1 MSKKSA
7 TGLGKGF
14 GSLLPQD
21 FDQSML
27 LDKHDRVQKI
37 SVSEIKADPNQPR
50 RTFDQQAINELA
62 QSINRYGILQPLV
75 VTGKEGD
82 YKIVA
87 GERRFRAAQKAG
99 LDRVPVL
106 IRTLEEIER
115 LEISLIE
122 NVQRVDLN
130 PVEQAVSIARLHEQ
144 FNISY
149 PEIANR
155 LGKAHSTVANIVRL
169 LQLPEFARE
178 SLSQGKISEG
188 HARQILALKE
198 PGLQQELLA
207 NIEQNGWSV
216 RQAEQ
221 FVSDHKEAKTPV
233 NEGEVRPVRQHPS
246 LKVNEKLT
254 KNLSTKWGAKVRVA
268 PRARGGGKIAIDFES
283 SEQLEKFI
291 EFLEKSS

>member
-37 SVSEIKADPNQPR
+37 ALHEISADPNQPR
-50 RTFDQQAINELA
+50 RMFDQQSINELA
-62 QSINRYGILQPLV
+62 QSIKRYGILQPLV
-75 VTGKEGD
+75 VTGSEGN
-82 YKIVA
+82 YTIVA

-106 IRTLEEIER
+106 VRTLEEIER

-130 PVEQAVSIARLHEQ
+130 PIEQAVSIARLHEQ

-149 PEIANR
+149 PDIAKR

-169 LQLPEFARE
+169 LQLPDFARKA
-178 SLSQGKISEG
+178 LSEGKVSEG
-188 HARQILALKE
+188 HARQILALKDE
-198 PGLQQELLA
+198 GLQQELLLQ
-207 NIEQNGWSV
+207 IEQNGWSV

-221 FVSDHKEAKTPV
+221 FVSDHKDPRPSIEGGASTP
-233 NEGEVRPVRQHPS
+233 RQHAS
-246 LKVNEKLT
+246 LKINEEFT
-254 KNLSTKWGAKVRVA
+254 QNMSTKWGANLKVS
-268 PRARGGGKIAIDFES
+268 PRIRGGGKIALNFTSD
-283 SEQLEKFI
+283 EQLEKFI
-291 EFLEKSS
+291 EFLEKNT